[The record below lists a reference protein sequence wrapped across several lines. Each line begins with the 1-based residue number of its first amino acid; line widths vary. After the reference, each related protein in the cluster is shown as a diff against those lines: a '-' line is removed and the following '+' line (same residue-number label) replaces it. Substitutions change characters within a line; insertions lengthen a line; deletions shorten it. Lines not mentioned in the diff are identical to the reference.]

1 MQRCF
6 LTSQKTPIEN
16 WQAIDQAPAYVWRT
30 LLALAGQLEA
40 IDRTW
45 RGWFMQKGQ
54 LYAPDVADG
63 FEPNMI
69 RSLPM
74 LKTAVDLYQKGEAGT
89 SLASNAR
96 RRSGTKQGSAAT
108 AGEGEAR
115 EGRWSIRG
123 EGLRAARMQE
133 SPAPS
138 IPLEDSHG
146 WEPTGRGPEREEL
159 HQVAEGSSGIGHRQ
173 TPKSKVRSAIENEPM
188 ISNRYQEKRQ
198 RDQRQTAKKLDNP
211 KQQSEGM
218 LTLFGYIVKPSRGA
232 APLASSRPRTPPAA
246 KGERFQ
252 SRIIDIMLNSLF
264 GSRASL

>member
-115 EGRWSIRG
+115 EGRWSI
-123 EGLRAARMQE
+123 
-133 SPAPS
+133 
-138 IPLEDSHG
+138 
-146 WEPTGRGPEREEL
+146 
-159 HQVAEGSSGIGHRQ
+159 
-173 TPKSKVRSAIENEPM
+173 
-188 ISNRYQEKRQ
+188 
-198 RDQRQTAKKLDNP
+198 
-211 KQQSEGM
+211 
-218 LTLFGYIVKPSRGA
+218 
-232 APLASSRPRTPPAA
+232 
-246 KGERFQ
+246 
-252 SRIIDIMLNSLF
+252 
-264 GSRASL
+264 